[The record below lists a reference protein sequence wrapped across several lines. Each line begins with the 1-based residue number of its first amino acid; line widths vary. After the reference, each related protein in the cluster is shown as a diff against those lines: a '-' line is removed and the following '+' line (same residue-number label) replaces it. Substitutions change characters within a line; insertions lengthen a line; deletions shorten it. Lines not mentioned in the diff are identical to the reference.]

1 MKLPVMLAILGVVH
15 SNCILKRKLLP
26 MLEFIILLIVLV
38 LPVVVMLIIAWCII
52 SGSNVDP
59 DDNGLLKSKEAKE
72 KWRQRNLKN
81 LRIQIPFNALARCVI
96 REISL

>member
-1 MKLPVMLAILGVVH
+1 MKLPVLLAILGVVH

-26 MLEFIILLIVLV
+26 MLEFIISVLHIVLG

-72 KWRQRNLKN
+72 KWR
-81 LRIQIPFNALARCVI
+81 
-96 REISL
+96 REKLNDDT

>member
-1 MKLPVMLAILGVVH
+1 MKLPVLLAILGVVH

-26 MLEFIILLIVLV
+26 MLEFKISVLLIVLG

-72 KWRQRNLKN
+72 KWRQKKLKK
-81 LRIQIPFNALARCVI
+81 FKDTD
-96 REISL
+96 SF

>member
-1 MKLPVMLAILGVVH
+1 MKLPVLLAILGV
-15 SNCILKRKLLP
+15 
-26 MLEFIILLIVLV
+26 V

-72 KWRQRNLKN
+72 KWQQN
-81 LRIQIPFNALARCVI
+81 
-96 REISL
+96 

>member
-1 MKLPVMLAILGVVH
+1 MKLPVLLAILGVVH
-15 SNCILKRKLLP
+15 SNCILKRKLLY
-26 MLEFIILLIVLV
+26 MLEFIILVLLIVLG

-72 KWRQRNLKN
+72 KWRQEKLKKFEN
-81 LRIQIPFNALARCVI
+81 TDDL
-96 REISL
+96 

>member
-1 MKLPVMLAILGVVH
+1 MKLPVLLAILGAVH
-15 SNCILKRKLLP
+15 SNCILKRKLLY
-26 MLEFIILLIVLV
+26 MLEFIILVLLIVLG

-72 KWRQRNLKN
+72 KWRQEKLKKFEN
-81 LRIQIPFNALARCVI
+81 TDDL
-96 REISL
+96 

>member
-26 MLEFIILLIVLV
+26 MLEFILSVLLIVLG

-72 KWRQRNLKN
+72 KWRQKKLKK
-81 LRIQIPFNALARCVI
+81 FKDTD
-96 REISL
+96 SF